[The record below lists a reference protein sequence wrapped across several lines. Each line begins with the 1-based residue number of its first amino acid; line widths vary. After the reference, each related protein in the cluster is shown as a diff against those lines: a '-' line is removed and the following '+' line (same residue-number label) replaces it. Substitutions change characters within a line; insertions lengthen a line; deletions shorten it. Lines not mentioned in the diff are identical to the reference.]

1 MSYQLQKAHPQ
12 DVPVI
17 FEMIDIRKRSVDER
31 KRHYSMAGYTLS

>member
-17 FEMIDIRKRSVDER
+17 FEMILEIIIDYRYIHS
-31 KRHYSMAGYTLS
+31 YS

>member
-17 FEMIDIRKRSVDER
+17 FEMILER
-31 KRHYSMAGYTLS
+31 DQWMKKRHYSMARYTLS